1 MWSENELWTWCV
13 QCLLS
18 WSWRSDSLPSSV
30 FHRVGTLSTSIVLPC
45 CVSCPSTRP
54 SPWPRAALLQT
65 LTFNSDNQGS
75 DLSPAGSLNSSV
87 TQTCMCEHDR
97 LPSHLH
103 RVNKPELRD
112 EKLQSHLPAAVSVV
126 QLRACKYKSVHR
138 LTTPRGFADRFSKPA
153 CRRRE
158 RAAAVASSPGAREAS
173 PKTKRDKDC
182 RLFWYQRRRL
192 FL

>member
-1 MWSENELWTWCV
+1 M
-13 QCLLS
+13 
-18 WSWRSDSLPSSV
+18 
-30 FHRVGTLSTSIVLPC
+30 LPC

-112 EKLQSHLPAAVSVV
+112 EKLLQPGGRRSAATVSVV

-138 LTTPRGFADRFSKPA
+138 LTTPRGFADRFAKLA

-182 RLFWYQRRRL
+182 RLF
-192 FL
+192 